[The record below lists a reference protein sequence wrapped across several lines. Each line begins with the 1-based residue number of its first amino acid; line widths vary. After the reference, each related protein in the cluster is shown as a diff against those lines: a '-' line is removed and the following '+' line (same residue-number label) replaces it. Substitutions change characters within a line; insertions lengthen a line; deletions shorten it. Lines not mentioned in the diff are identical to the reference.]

1 MAKSYRRVRHCAKR
15 HLEDESAEKQDE
27 SAEKQDEPAEKKQR
41 KMALIWETL
50 ARTGV
55 TPSLAAAR
63 MAAMDVH
70 VSPQEA
76 EVALAYAKQRNRL
89 RLVFPE

>member
-1 MAKSYRRVRHCAKR
+1 MAKSYRRVRHCTKR
-15 HLEDESAEKQDE
+15 QPEDESAEKQ
-27 SAEKQDEPAEKKQR
+27 QR

-50 ARTGV
+50 ARAGV

-70 VSPQEA
+70 VTPQEA
-76 EVALAYAKQRNRL
+76 EVALAYAKQRNHL
-89 RLVFPE
+89 RLVFPQ